1 MIEPGS
7 RAPVGSPSA
16 TDLTEPIALPRSCT
30 QMPPIPRPA
39 AELLQEEKKIFERLV
54 ALCVEHGL
62 PPQVPRFISNGAT
75 EASVLP
81 VMRASA
87 PGDERSLSDVMAHD
101 LLDAVNEVRRDHA
114 TTRGVTI
121 KPIGDVDSLM
131 RNVLS
136 KLVPAGDVAAFTAR
150 AAELGIAIETVPGR
164 TRYARPPSSLLMPC
178 PTHTPP

>member
-1 MIEPGS
+1 M
-7 RAPVGSPSA
+7 AP
-16 TDLTEPIALPRSCT
+16 T
-30 QMPPIPRPA
+30 PRPA
-39 AELLQEEKKIFERLV
+39 AELLAEETKVFERLLT
-54 ALCVEHGL
+54 LCVEHGL

-87 PGDERSLSDVMAHD
+87 PGDERTLSDVMAHD